1 MMARL
6 LCLLLACLSFTGMIN
21 AEADPTI
28 KVLILHD
35 KESAD
40 VEVKGKYKIFD
51 PHTNSQLINLRL
63 VGKNKPVEALA
74 GGLKWGEEFPGVFQI
89 NIIPQGNDTQILVNG
104 VLYPGSLQIYD
115 VGGKVS
121 IVNELPLEDYLRF
134 LLADRFDQNLADE
147 ALAAL
152 VIAARTNAYY
162 FAKNPKTRFWSVDGS
177 KEGYRGYVNA
187 NPTNPIQRALK
198 NTRNMVMSKTGLYEG
213 VITPFALHWNKG
225 GSNDAKAQ
233 ASLISVVEVEELANK
248 GVHAAAILD
257 KAYPKTTIQMIK

>member
-1 MMARL
+1 ML
-6 LCLLLACLSFTGMIN
+6 FLLLACLSFTGMIN
-21 AEADPTI
+21 AEIAPSI

-51 PHTNSQLINLRL
+51 PHTNVQLINMRL
-63 VGKNKPVEALA
+63 VGKNKPVEAMA

-89 NIIPQGNDTQILVNG
+89 NIVPQGTDTQILVNG
-104 VLYPGSLQIYD
+104 VLYPGSLQVYD

-121 IVNELPLEDYLRF
+121 IVSELPLEDYLRY
-134 LLADRFDQNLADE
+134 LLADRFDQSLPDE

-162 FAKNPKTRFWSVDGS
+162 YAQNPKTRFWSVDGS

-187 NPTNPIQRALK
+187 NPANPIQQAIK
-198 NTRNMVMSKTGLYEG
+198 NTRNMVMSKTSLYEG
-213 VITPFALHWNKG
+213 VVTPFALHWDKG
-225 GSNDAKAQ
+225 STANAKAM
-233 ASLISVVEVEELANK
+233 ASMISVSELEEMAKK
-248 GVHAAAILD
+248 GAHAAAILD
-257 KAYPKTTIQMIK
+257 KAYPKTTIQMIR